1 MLAVM
6 FGKQIIS
13 LFDKVKEKSIE
24 TTTTQIVF
32 NTTDIFS
39 NHVNASTS
47 FYSNFILI
55 TYGFSRK
62 F

>member
-39 NHVNASTS
+39 NHVNTSTS

-55 TYGFSRK
+55 T
-62 F
+62 